1 MDKICE
7 YCKSEKSNE
16 NKPIY
21 DDEATEQMSLD
32 CYNGVWRIDCYGSV
46 TGKINFCPM
55 CGRPLN
61 KTFPNE
67 LKADEKLC
75 IKYEKEWIDECR
87 KNENKIVPYAAL
99 PSEKVEELESLIR
112 SAESIFEGLVN
123 VGILSFFI
131 KLKDH
136 YEVAYRAF

>member
-1 MDKICE
+1 MKRHE
-7 YCKSEKSNE
+7 
-16 NKPIY
+16 
-21 DDEATEQMSLD
+21 
-32 CYNGVWRIDCYGSV
+32 
-46 TGKINFCPM
+46 
-55 CGRPLN
+55 
-61 KTFPNE
+61 NE